1 MKKYSKTNNEWKAQ
15 LSSLEYKVTRE
26 KGTEIPFS
34 GDLNANYE
42 NGIYHCK
49 CCGNTLF
56 SSSHK
61 FDSGIG
67 WPSFYDV
74 MSNDNVTLV
83 SDHSYGMERTEV
95 CCSNCGAHLGH
106 VFNDGPEP
114 TRKRFCINSVSL
126 KFTKKE

>member
-42 NGIYHCK
+42 NGTYYCK

-61 FDSGIG
+61 FDSGTG

-74 MSNDNVTLV
+74 MSMT
-83 SDHSYGMERTEV
+83 M
-95 CCSNCGAHLGH
+95 
-106 VFNDGPEP
+106 
-114 TRKRFCINSVSL
+114 
-126 KFTKKE
+126 